1 LGAVPHRLFDG
12 AWTREKRDA
21 LRSQALSALE
31 ATMPG
36 AGAHAIAA
44 FLIAPP
50 DIEEALGA
58 TDGDLGGGELAADQI
73 ESPWPE
79 HPFPRS
85 PLKGLYLAGSWLAMS
100 ATCAAG
106 AAAAKI
112 VAADLAAG
120 RLK

>member
-1 LGAVPHRLFDG
+1 LFDG

-21 LRSQALSALE
+21 LRKQALAALE
-31 ATMPG
+31 TALPG
-36 AGAHAIAA
+36 AGAHVLAA
-44 FLIAPP
+44 ELIAPP

-58 TDGDLGGGELAADQI
+58 TDGDLAGGELAADQL
-73 ESPWPE
+73 SGPWPE

-100 ATCAAG
+100 GTCAAG
-106 AAAAKI
+106 AAAART
-112 VAADLAAG
+112 VSADLAAG